1 MLLMCIIKGKE
12 HMIKKKE
19 KEHKLTINKHGFLT
33 PLQKELL
40 LSLAVN
46 KPQTKNEAVRAIGG
60 NYRSGWDALKELEN
74 KNLIKAV
81 SQKFYRG
88 REYPR
93 YWVTENGILLA
104 LSEKT
109 KLGILLRRTQEIY
122 PENRNLQ
129 FLIEAIP
136 ILGETAFNM
145 VRLAVAANG
154 KIDQNDLIS
163 IFAAQKKLD
172 DEELGRYNLIL
183 KKYPE
188 RYKQHADYIK
198 RVSKNLKDLS
208 EMFDV

>member
-1 MLLMCIIKGKE
+1 
-12 HMIKKKE
+12 MIEKKE
-19 KEHKLTINKHGFLT
+19 KEHMLMINKNEFLT
-33 PLQKELL
+33 PLQKKLL
-40 LSLAVN
+40 LSLAVS

-60 NYRSGWDALKELEN
+60 NYRSGWDALRELEK

-81 SQKFYRG
+81 SHKLYRG
-88 REYPR
+88 RVYPR

-109 KLGILLRRTQEIY
+109 KPGILLRRTQEIY

-136 ILGETAFNM
+136 ILGESAFNM
-145 VRLAVAANG
+145 VRLAVKTSG

-172 DEELGRYNLIL
+172 DEELRRYNSIL

-188 RYKQHADYIK
+188 RYKQHVDYIK
-198 RVSKNLKDLS
+198 RVRKNLKDLS

>member
-1 MLLMCIIKGKE
+1 
-12 HMIKKKE
+12 MIEKKE
-19 KEHKLTINKHGFLT
+19 KEHMLMINKNEFLT
-33 PLQKELL
+33 PLQKKLL
-40 LSLAVN
+40 LSLAVS

-60 NYRSGWDALKELEN
+60 NYRSGWDALRELEK

-81 SQKFYRG
+81 SHKLYRG
-88 REYPR
+88 RVYPR

-109 KLGILLRRTQEIY
+109 KPGILLRRTQEIY

-136 ILGETAFNM
+136 ILGESAFNM
-145 VRLAVAANG
+145 VRLAVKTSG
-154 KIDQNDLIS
+154 KIDKNDLIS

-172 DEELGRYNLIL
+172 DEELRRYNSIL

-188 RYKQHADYIK
+188 RYKQHVDYIK
-198 RVSKNLKDLS
+198 RVRKNLKDLS